1 MDLVGKINEEEI
13 KQKASDKIFSKLLS
27 LDFEIQSLKR
37 DVKEKWVGGVT
48 IEEWTKVL
56 EHKIRDREVWSYIAE
71 LIEKDNK

>member
-1 MDLVGKINEEEI
+1 MDLVGKINKQEI

-48 IEEWTKVL
+48 IEEWKKVL
-56 EHKIRDREVWSYIAE
+56 EHQIRDREVWSYIAE